1 MKDKFLLLGGYV
13 NNAGPCNVNRSLIE
27 NSDGSMSY
35 IKTASLRKIHRLEN
49 ILKVIFYSNI
59 VFSGGVPLYE
69 FKLCKLL
76 HKRTF
81 YLMHGCLRYECV
93 VNKLIL
99 PKFTIEKEEFVFKN
113 VHKIIA
119 VSSKYAEWVK
129 RNFPQYASKITYCT
143 NSIQLIENQSISIQH
158 TTTDKNRI
166 IAVTGGNIPI
176 KRNYYICKAVEKLN
190 ERGWNIRVDVFGRY
204 HINGEAIY
212 DFPFVKKMGQMNQ
225 KEYYEHLEK
234 TDLLCINSD
243 LESFGLVVCDALN
256 CGCAL
261 LMSDN
266 VGATCIF
273 NSLKEEDI
281 IINNYNIGE
290 IAYKIEYLL
299 TESNFSRLFHSV
311 DREKYSAKSAFLRL
325 KEICLHE

>member
-76 HKRTF
+76 RKRT
-81 YLMHGCLRYECV
+81 
-93 VNKLIL
+93 
-99 PKFTIEKEEFVFKN
+99 
-113 VHKIIA
+113 
-119 VSSKYAEWVK
+119 
-129 RNFPQYASKITYCT
+129 
-143 NSIQLIENQSISIQH
+143 
-158 TTTDKNRI
+158 
-166 IAVTGGNIPI
+166 
-176 KRNYYICKAVEKLN
+176 
-190 ERGWNIRVDVFGRY
+190 
-204 HINGEAIY
+204 
-212 DFPFVKKMGQMNQ
+212 
-225 KEYYEHLEK
+225 
-234 TDLLCINSD
+234 
-243 LESFGLVVCDALN
+243 GLVVCDALN

-281 IINNYNIGE
+281 IINNYNIGK
-290 IAYKIEYLL
+290 IAYKIKYLL